1 MAENKEFEGEEFE
14 FPDEQEVNKVNT
26 EAQASEEEDDFD
38 IEVEDDTPEEDR
50 GREPLPA
57 EVVQELE
64 QDELTDYSTKVK
76 TRLSQM
82 KKVWHDERRAKESAA
97 REREEAIQLAQKI
110 INENKTLR
118 QTLSS
123 GEVAYIDTLKRA
135 VTHELDLAKREYKEA
150 YDTGD
155 TDRMIAAQERLT
167 NSQLQAQR
175 AFSYQPQYSQQQQAQ
190 ENALQDQQFSVN
202 SKQQPQVAKPDAK
215 ALSWQE
221 RNPWFGQDRVMT
233 SLAWGLHEDL
243 VTSGIDPRSD
253 DYYRRIDSTMRKRF
267 PEYFGS
273 ETQDDVKSAPRAK
286 ATVVAPATRST
297 APKKVVLNVS
307 QQNLAKK
314 LGLTP
319 KQYAL
324 ELMKLEN
331 R

>member
-1 MAENKEFEGEEFE
+1 MAENKEFEGEEFQ
-14 FPDEQEVNKVNT
+14 FPDEEVVATNAT
-26 EAQASEEEDDFD
+26 EEEDDFD
-38 IEVEDDTPEEDR
+38 VEVEDDTPEEDR
-50 GREPLPA
+50 GREPLPN
-57 EVVQELE
+57 EIVKELE
-64 QDELTDYSTKVK
+64 EDELEDYSTKVK

-82 KKVWHDERRAKESAA
+82 KKVWHDERRAKEAAA
-97 REREEAIQLAQKI
+97 RERDESIQLAQKI
-110 INENKTLR
+110 INENKQLRSTL
-118 QTLSS
+118 TT
-123 GEVAYIDTLKRA
+123 GETAYIEALKSSAER
-135 VTHELDLAKREYKEA
+135 ELELAKRDYRES
-150 YDTGD
+150 YDSGD
-155 TDRMIAAQERLT
+155 TDKMISAQERLT
-167 NSQLQAQR
+167 NAQLQAQR
-175 AFSYQPQYSQQQQAQ
+175 AFSYQPQYSQQQAQQAR
-190 ENALQDQQFSVN
+190 ENALQEQQNTVYSN
-202 SKQQPQVAKPDAK
+202 SQPQVAKPDAK

-273 ETQDDVKSAPRAK
+273 ETQDEVKSAPRAK

-297 APKKVVLNVS
+297 APKKVVLNIS

-324 ELMKLEN
+324 ELIKLEN
-331 R
+331 K

>member
-1 MAENKEFEGEEFE
+1 MAEQKEFEGEEFQ
-14 FPDEQEVNKVNT
+14 FPDEEVVET
-26 EAQASEEEDDFD
+26 ESAAEEEDDFD
-38 IEVEDDTPEEDR
+38 VEVEDDTPEDDR
-50 GREPLPA
+50 GREPLPQ

-82 KKVWHDERRAKESAA
+82 KKVWHDERRAKEAAA
-97 REREEAIQLAQKI
+97 REREEAIGLAQKI
-110 INENKTLR
+110 INENKQLR
-118 QTLSS
+118 QTLST
-123 GEVAYIDTLKRA
+123 GETAYIDTLKRA
-135 VTHELDLAKREYKEA
+135 VSQELDLAKREYKEA

-155 TDRMIAAQERLT
+155 TDRLITAQERLT
-167 NSQLQAQR
+167 NAQMQAQR
-175 AFSYQPQYSQQQQAQ
+175 AFSYQPQYSQQQR
-190 ENALQDQQFSVN
+190 EIALQEEQYSVN
-202 SKQQPQVAKPDAK
+202 SRQQPQVAKPDAK

-273 ETQDDVKSAPRAK
+273 ETQDEVKSAPRAK

-297 APKKVVLNVS
+297 APKKVVLNMS